1 MHIEATR
8 RTYTDVTKLRRLT
21 ALLAGLLWV
30 LSGCAGIAPKPE
42 RTAGAQQEQ
51 VDPTLQRKL
60 NTLEDQAA
68 LAIKQNHLAYPE
80 AGSAVSLF
88 QQMLALNPGNKEA
101 TRGLEQVVEQYI
113 ALALAAADERLFA
126 KAKSMLARA
135 KLVDASHPSLEPTMT
150 QISLL
155 KNAQRN
161 TIQLNAKQ
169 LFTSATK
176 DKITSLV
183 ERGNTNCRYAIAANN
198 DEQGRWI
205 YKTIKSAAPNGRPK
219 AKIIISSP
227 TRIEQ
232 ICLTISE

>member
-1 MHIEATR
+1 MHIKAIR
-8 RTYTDVTKLRRLT
+8 RTYTDVTKLRCLT

-30 LSGCAGIAPKPE
+30 LSGCASIAPKTE
-42 RTAGAQQEQ
+42 QAASAQQEQ

-68 LAIKQNHLAYPE
+68 LAIKQNHLAYPK
-80 AGSAVSLF
+80 AGSAVNLF
-88 QQMLALNPGNKEA
+88 QQMLALNLGNKEA

-113 ALALAAADERLFA
+113 ALALTAADERLFA
-126 KAKSMLARA
+126 KAKSMLAQA

-150 QISLL
+150 QVRLL
-155 KNAQRN
+155 ENAQRK
-161 TIQLNAKQ
+161 TIKLNAKQ

-176 DKITSLV
+176 DKITVLV
-183 ERGNTNCRYAIAANN
+183 ERGNRNCRYAIAANN

-205 YKTIKSAAPNGRPK
+205 YKTIKSAAPNDRPK

-227 TRIEQ
+227 PRIEQ